1 MRAMRFQDK
10 VAFITG
16 AGAGLGREFARALA
30 AEGAAI
36 AAVDIDA
43 AAAEAT
49 AKELST
55 LGPRAIAL
63 DCDVSDR
70 AQVEQAAAR
79 AVDGLGGIDILINNA
94 GLHVMRYNQP
104 FSRMPEADLR
114 RLLDVNVVG
123 VVNGSVACRE
133 ALRARRGTIVNIA
146 SMAGYLNNTPYGVSK
161 LAVRGLTVALAREF
175 APDEIRVNAIAP
187 GMVDT
192 DAVKEGMPE
201 AMKRHVIEDLQVIHR
216 PGTTRDIVSAMLF
229 LCSDDSSFVT
239 GETLKV
245 SGGAPLFI

>member
-1 MRAMRFQDK
+1 MRFQDK

-36 AAVDIDA
+36 AVVDIDA

-49 AKELST
+49 AAELASR
-55 LGPRAIAL
+55 GQRAIAIG
-63 DCDVSDR
+63 CDVSER
-70 AQVEQAAAR
+70 AQGERAAAR
-79 AVDGLGGIDILINNA
+79 AVEALGGIDILINNA

-104 FSRMPEADLR
+104 FAKTPEADLR

-123 VVNGSVACRE
+123 VVNCAVACRE

-146 SMAGYLNNTPYGVSK
+146 SMAGYMSNTPYGVSK
-161 LAVRGLTVALAREF
+161 LAVRGLTIGLAREL

-192 DAVKEGMPE
+192 DAVKEGMPA
-201 AMKRHVIEDLQVIHR
+201 AMKRHVIDELQVIHR
-216 PGTTRDIVSAMLF
+216 PGTTRDIVSAMLY
-229 LCSDDSSFVT
+229 LCSDESSFVT